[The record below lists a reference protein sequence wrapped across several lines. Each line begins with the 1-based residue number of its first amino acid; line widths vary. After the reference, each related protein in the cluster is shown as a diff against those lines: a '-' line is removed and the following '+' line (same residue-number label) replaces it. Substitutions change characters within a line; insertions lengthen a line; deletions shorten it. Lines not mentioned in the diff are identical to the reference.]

1 MWIIKMN
8 MPLVLMSLVGGGMIV
23 IVALLKKIFG
33 RFLPKRLFPLLWI
46 CVLIRLLLPFS
57 LSTPFNLTSL
67 PDWKLP
73 VFFERFAES
82 TDVIVEAG
90 TASQAAE
97 TSVTE
102 DRQIAITTN
111 EVALSAL
118 PAFQWNWATI
128 RMAGTLLLGGFLF
141 WRYTQTRRKFDDS
154 ILIEDDER
162 VSSILEERNVR
173 AEVYLNDQIQGPLVS
188 GVLRPLIFLPA
199 SLDFRDPEL
208 LRNILLHE
216 CSAYPPPG

>member
-8 MPLVLMSLVGGGMIV
+8 MPLMLMSLVGGGMIV
-23 IVALLKKIFG
+23 IVVLLKKIFG

-82 TDVIVEAG
+82 TEVIVQAG
-90 TASQAAE
+90 TAGQTAE
-97 TSVTE
+97 TNVTE
-102 DRQIAITTN
+102 DRQIAYTTTN
-111 EVALSAL
+111 EVTQSAL
-118 PAFQWNWATI
+118 PALQWNWATI
-128 RMAGTLLLGGFLF
+128 RMVGTLLLGGFLF

-154 ILIEDDER
+154 ILK
-162 VSSILEERNVR
+162 VGS
-173 AEVYLNDQIQGPLVS
+173 
-188 GVLRPLIFLPA
+188 
-199 SLDFRDPEL
+199 
-208 LRNILLHE
+208 
-216 CSAYPPPG
+216 